1 VKCTDVPT
9 PISITMNWN
18 PAYSYATVPTG
29 SLPEGMNEI
38 PDYWKILLAP
48 VAPEKG
54 IPHFRNIRISDLTA
68 TGARQAFGVSSH
80 ADSPLQNFVLNNID
94 IQARSAGT
102 IQNAEH
108 WTFTNTKIVTTDGS
122 KVTLK
127 DSKDVT
133 GLP

>member
-1 VKCTDVPT
+1 
-9 PISITMNWN
+9 
-18 PAYSYATVPTG
+18 
-29 SLPEGMNEI
+29 
-38 PDYWKILLAP
+38 
-48 VAPEKG
+48 
-54 IPHFRNIRISDLTA
+54 
-68 TGARQAFGVSSH
+68 
-80 ADSPLQNFVLNNID
+80 VLNNID